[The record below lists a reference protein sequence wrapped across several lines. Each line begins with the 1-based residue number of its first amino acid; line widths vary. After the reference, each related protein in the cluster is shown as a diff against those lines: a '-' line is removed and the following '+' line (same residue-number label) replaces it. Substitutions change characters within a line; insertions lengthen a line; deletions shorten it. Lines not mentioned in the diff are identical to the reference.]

1 MKLIKFIDYRGAIVC
16 VNPDHIIMIDE
27 GYYLDKETNIGVHRS
42 RLFLSGRRYVIVNR
56 NLDEVMEMIADTDT
70 EKTK

>member
-56 NLDEVMEMIADTDT
+56 NLDEVMEIIADTDT
-70 EKTK
+70 EKMK

>member
-42 RLFLSGRRYVIVNR
+42 RLFLTGRRYVIVNR
-56 NLDEVMEMIADTDT
+56 NLDEVMEMLADTDT

>member
-56 NLDEVMEMIADTDT
+56 DLDEVMDMIADTDT
-70 EKTK
+70 EKMK